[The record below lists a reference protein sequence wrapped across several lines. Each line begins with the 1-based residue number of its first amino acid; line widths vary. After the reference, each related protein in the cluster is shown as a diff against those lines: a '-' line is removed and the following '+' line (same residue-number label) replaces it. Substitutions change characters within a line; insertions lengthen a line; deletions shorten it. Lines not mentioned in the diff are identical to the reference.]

1 MPRWQWAVAR
11 DFPRGRCCGGRTHVS
26 SSRPRPRRL
35 GSLPL
40 LSPSHS
46 GRGDSGLPCSP
57 CSRPAHSRDACCPQ
71 RSPPGGQALP
81 CPPLCHF
88 HPRSW
93 TWASPPLEGFGVRLE
108 TGPGA
113 EWPGV
118 WTQSCPLCVAQGL
131 ARDRV
136 KALSPVRVWGGLQKR
151 KCLSCSW
158 GAGWPCSPAPAGI
171 LSSDSGGPAQPQAP
185 AGRPPPPSRLRP
197 PPHPGAP
204 TPPPPGR
211 VGRREVP
218 RRLQRP
224 SFSRNVSEN
233 DPCSGQAALPAPRR
247 RQWRNS
253 ERWLCPHP
261 ARTRRPLGPQG
272 GSGLNVEWTPLSW
285 PLLVT
290 L

>member
-1 MPRWQWAVAR
+1 MAGCV
-11 DFPRGRCCGGRTHVS
+11 DTE
-26 SSRPRPRRL
+26 
-35 GSLPL
+35 
-40 LSPSHS
+40 LSP
-46 GRGDSGLPCSP
+46 
-57 CSRPAHSRDACCPQ
+57 
-71 RSPPGGQALP
+71 
-81 CPPLCHF
+81 LC
-88 HPRSW
+88 
-93 TWASPPLEGFGVRLE
+93 
-108 TGPGA
+108 GPGSCQGQSESTQPCEGLGGAA
-113 EWPGV
+113 EAEMPF
-118 WTQSCPLCVAQGL
+118 LL
-131 ARDRV
+131 
-136 KALSPVRVWGGLQKR
+136 L
-151 KCLSCSW
+151 
-158 GAGWPCSPAPAGI
+158 GAGWPCSPAPAGV

-185 AGRPPPPSRLRP
+185 AGHPPPPSRLRP

-224 SFSRNVSEN
+224 SFSGNVSEN

-261 ARTRRPLGPQG
+261 ARTRRPLGPRG
-272 GSGLNVEWTPLSW
+272 GSGLDVEWTPLSW